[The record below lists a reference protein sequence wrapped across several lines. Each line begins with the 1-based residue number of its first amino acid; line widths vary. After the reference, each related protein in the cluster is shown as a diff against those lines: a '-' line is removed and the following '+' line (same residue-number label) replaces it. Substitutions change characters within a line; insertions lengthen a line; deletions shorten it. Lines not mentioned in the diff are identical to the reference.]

1 MQTYG
6 LMLHHFTDA
15 RHVRGQGA
23 ISADELSR
31 IIEFMGPENFL
42 SPDEW
47 VDRALAGGL
56 EPHHRCITLDDALR
70 CQYDVALPVFRRY
83 GLTGFWFVYSS
94 VFEGSRERLEM
105 FRHYRTTRFADIS
118 EFYAAFFDMVRR
130 SDIGPEFERQNKA
143 FQPANYL
150 SNYAFYTDDDRRFRF
165 ARDVVLGPERYFAIV
180 DAMMGGDPAFDAD
193 AAAALLWMK
202 DEHLR
207 ELDAE
212 GHAIGLHSYSHPTAL
227 ANLSMADQRKQY
239 EENSRH
245 LSGVLGA
252 PPLTMSH
259 PVCSYNADTLSVLR
273 DMGVKI
279 GFRDN
284 LNAPPNAS
292 LLEMPR
298 DDHSHIMKQ
307 MAA

>member
-1 MQTYG
+1 MQSYG

-23 ISADELSR
+23 ISAEELSG

-47 VDRALAGGL
+47 VDRALADRL
-56 EPHHRCITLDDALR
+56 EPHHRCITLDDALL

-83 GLTGFWFVYSS
+83 GVSAFWFVYSS

-105 FRHYRTTRFADIS
+105 FRYYRTTRFPDIAD
-118 EFYAAFFDMVRR
+118 FYAAFFEKLRQSDM
-130 SDIGPEFERQNKA
+130 GPEFDRRNRD
-143 FQPANYL
+143 FDPAGYL

-165 ARDVVLGPERYFAIV
+165 ARDVVLGPDRYFAIV
-180 DAMMGGDPAFDAD
+180 DEMMANDPAFDAD
-193 AAAALLWMK
+193 AAAGLLWMN
-202 DEHLR
+202 DQHLR
-207 ELDAE
+207 ELNAQ
-212 GHAIGLHSYSHPTAL
+212 GHMIGLHSYSHPTAL
-227 ANLSMADQRKQY
+227 ADLSPADQRKQY
-239 EENSRH
+239 EENTRH
-245 LSGVLGA
+245 LSGVLGV

-259 PVCSYNADTLSVLR
+259 PVCSYSADTLVILR
-273 DMGVKI
+273 DMGVKV

-284 LNAPPNAS
+284 LNAPPGAS

-307 MAA
+307 MVA

>member
-1 MQTYG
+1 MQSFG
-6 LMLHHFTDA
+6 LMLHHFTDD

-47 VDRALAGGL
+47 VDRALADRL
-56 EPHHRCITLDDALR
+56 EPHHRCVTLDDALL
-70 CQYDVALPVFRRY
+70 CQYDVALPIFRRF
-83 GLTGFWFVYSS
+83 GLTAFWFVYSS

-105 FRHYRTTRFADIS
+105 FRYYRTTRFPDIAD
-118 EFYAAFFDMVRR
+118 FYAAFFEKLRQSDMGSEFDRR
-130 SDIGPEFERQNKA
+130 NRDFD
-143 FQPANYL
+143 PAGYL
-150 SNYAFYTDDDRRFRF
+150 ANYAFYSDDDRRFRF
-165 ARDVVLGPERYFAIV
+165 ARDIVLGPDRYFSIV
-180 DAMMGGDPAFDAD
+180 DDMMASDPAFDAD
-193 AAAALLWMK
+193 AAASLLWMN
-202 DEHLR
+202 DQHLR
-207 ELDAE
+207 ELSAE
-212 GHAIGLHSYSHPTAL
+212 GHMIGLHSYSHPTAL
-227 ANLSMADQRKQY
+227 ADLSPTDQRKQY
-239 EENSRH
+239 EENFRH

-259 PVCSYNADTLSVLR
+259 PVCSYSADTLVILR
-273 DMGVKI
+273 DMGVKV

-284 LNAPPNAS
+284 LNAPPGAS

-307 MAA
+307 MVA

>member
-1 MQTYG
+1 MQSYG

-83 GLTGFWFVYSS
+83 GLTG
-94 VFEGSRERLEM
+94 
-105 FRHYRTTRFADIS
+105 
-118 EFYAAFFDMVRR
+118 FDMVRR